1 MIRYLWCV
9 LPILAI
15 SLPGTVARADDPAS
29 VPSPCWM
36 IDQTG
41 QIVDLEEFCID
52 SEPPE
57 SSTNAEAEATEEDPE
72 VIILIDGSNRGTIP
86 QVPSGASPETT
97 PDAEGADPE
106 EADPEEADPE
116 ETDPE
121 AVDPTTPETPTVP
134 GATPP
139 ETPTVPEATP
149 PETPTVPEATPSG
162 IPTDGDTPD
171 AVEPND
177 SGDSEPEE
185 APDDTGETSEAE

>member
-86 QVPSGASPETT
+86 QVPSGASPATT
-97 PDAEGADPE
+97 PDSEDADL
-106 EADPEEADPE
+106 EEADPE
-116 ETDPE
+116 ETAPE

-185 APDDTGETSEAE
+185 APDDAGETSEAE